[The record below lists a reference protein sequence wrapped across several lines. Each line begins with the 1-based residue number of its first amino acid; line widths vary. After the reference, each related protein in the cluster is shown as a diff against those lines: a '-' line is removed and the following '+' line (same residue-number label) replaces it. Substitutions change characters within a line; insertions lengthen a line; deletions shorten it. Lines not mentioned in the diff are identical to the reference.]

1 MLALFLTIL
10 LAALISLKL
19 LPIVS
24 GTTQEFT
31 DFIIENVSSSGL
43 NKSAELSLFCAITV
57 GGAVFMCLLLFL
69 YEKMQKTAVLA
80 SARTIAPTVQG
91 SLSPLG
97 SDDRT
102 DSHTPYSVRVSVC
115 VQRLS
120 LFLYI

>member
-43 NKSAELSLFCAITV
+43 NKSAELSLFWAITV
-57 GGAVFMCLLLFL
+57 GGAVFMCLLLFCMKNA
-69 YEKMQKTAVLA
+69 EN
-80 SARTIAPTVQG
+80 SG
-91 SLSPLG
+91 SG
-97 SDDRT
+97 ICAH
-102 DSHTPYSVRVSVC
+102 DSSHRSEFSVPF
-115 VQRLS
+115 RLR
-120 LFLYI
+120 